1 MYPTCKIIPLKSGGI
16 NEMSVP
22 FISINW
28 HESNLNFGNTGS
40 LAQRERLWM
49 CRAHCTR
56 TTWYRMTF
64 IKCRKSAQFIDYMF
78 TWKFQFQVILN
89 CGNTCTGNPH
99 GVLMSWTVSAVQSTD
114 QVDLATALGE
124 KSALTGIYVLY
135 KVNATMVGG
144 LYGQAA
150 ALFQSFFSEFS
161 N

>member
-1 MYPTCKIIPLKSGGI
+1 MYPKCKIIPLKSGI
-16 NEMSVP
+16 NEKSVP

-89 CGNTCTGNPH
+89 CENTCTGNPH
-99 GVLMSWTVSAVQSTD
+99 GVLILWTVSAVVYPPSRSCNSFGRKKCVAWNLRAVHQMSTR
-114 QVDLATALGE
+114 
-124 KSALTGIYVLY
+124 
-135 KVNATMVGG
+135 
-144 LYGQAA
+144 
-150 ALFQSFFSEFS
+150 
-161 N
+161 